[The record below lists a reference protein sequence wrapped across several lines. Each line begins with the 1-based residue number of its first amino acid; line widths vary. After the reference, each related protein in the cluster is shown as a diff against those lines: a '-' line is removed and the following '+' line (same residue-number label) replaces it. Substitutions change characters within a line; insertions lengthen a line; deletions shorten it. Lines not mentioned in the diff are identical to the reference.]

1 MQENSITQAI
11 QAVSSSLRCNQPTGS
26 TTTEKPRSTSTPNQP
41 TERDARMV
49 SWLLT
54 EITLIFPKW
63 RELYGTAAEADGV
76 RRVWLTTLVEQ
87 GVTNKALIGY
97 GLAAARASGW
107 VRPPSAGQFCIW
119 AWDGA
124 AAAAGIPTVQQA
136 TDAVMQRVRGVK
148 TQFTGALYHLA
159 QELDWHNLKRAAK
172 DSDIRAAVEVARE
185 KTIKRWRSGQPFRQ
199 PVAFRPENSLPV
211 LPTERSQARKNMSAL
226 RAMLG

>member
-1 MQENSITQAI
+1 MADQLNNVI
-11 QAVSSSLRCNQPTGS
+11 QAMTSSMRCNQQTGS

-87 GVTNKALIGY
+87 GVTNKALIEH
-97 GLAAARASGW
+97 GLSACRASGW

-119 AWDGA
+119 AWEGA
-124 AAAAGIPTVQQA
+124 ATSAGIPTVQQA
-136 TDAVMQRVRGVK
+136 TDAVMLRIRGAKV
-148 TQFTGALYHLA
+148 QFTGALYHLA

-172 DSDIRAAVEVARE
+172 DSDICVAVEVARG
-185 KTIKRWRSGQPFRQ
+185 KTIKHWRSGQPFRQ